1 MKKSYSPV
9 QCFRIYFFCL
19 YQREELALQYLPI
32 GVNKVSGIENKILKN
47 WLVYYINFTYKAK
60 GSVRPTLHAEPK
72 PSNANVIKFR
82 G

>member
-32 GVNKVSGIENKILKN
+32 GVKNKILKN